1 VLDVLADHR
10 EALGGQ
16 LVFSAVR
23 LFTPA
28 MSLAALRPESTSTDE
43 GEENAPLLR
52 VCVSPKRCAY
62 A

>member
-43 GEENAPLLR
+43 GEEYPASQGLR
-52 VCVSPKRCAY
+52 LSKRCAY